1 MTIRLKN
8 RLTFVL
14 IFISIALLLSAA
26 IASVLGLYLGK
37 ISFPSVS
44 PTFNFQE
51 FFIFR
56 YRPICIFISVFSML
70 VYTLV
75 FLIAIGIQFE
85 KSQSSEII
93 FLMIFLS
100 SCLPEA
106 FRLLFPLANLWET
119 GQSLAVIA
127 TRFILAGRIASCM
140 SLFFMAS
147 YSRAEYRQFLERNIM
162 IILVV
167 ALIFAV
173 AYPVN
178 TNVILPEGRLEW
190 GLSYLVTGTKAGL
203 LSLAVLS
210 QSLESL
216 KEKASFRLAVGIF
229 LIAVGYSLLHS
240 AYNVFTLAFG
250 IVPLILG
257 TIIYVKKLHRQYLW
271 ND

>member
-14 IFISIALLLSAA
+14 ILISIALLLSAA
-26 IASVLGLYLGK
+26 VASGLGLYFGK
-37 ISFPSVS
+37 IRFPNQI
-44 PTFNFQE
+44 PALRFQE

-56 YRPICIFISVFSML
+56 YSRICIFVSVFSLL
-70 VYTLV
+70 VYTLI
-75 FLIAIGIQFE
+75 FLITIGVQFE

-93 FLMIFLS
+93 FMMIFFAG
-100 SCLPEA
+100 CFTEA

-119 GQSLAVIA
+119 GQTLAVIA

-147 YSRAEYRQFLERNIM
+147 YSRAEYRQFVERNIM

-178 TNVILPEGRLEW
+178 TNVILPEGRLAW

-210 QSLESL
+210 QALESL
-216 KEKASFRLAVGIF
+216 KEKTSFRLTVGIF

-240 AYNVFTLAFG
+240 AYNFFMLALG
-250 IVPLILG
+250 IASLVLG

>member
-1 MTIRLKN
+1 
-8 RLTFVL
+8 
-14 IFISIALLLSAA
+14 
-26 IASVLGLYLGK
+26 
-37 ISFPSVS
+37 
-44 PTFNFQE
+44 
-51 FFIFR
+51 
-56 YRPICIFISVFSML
+56 
-70 VYTLV
+70 
-75 FLIAIGIQFE
+75 
-85 KSQSSEII
+85 
-93 FLMIFLS
+93 
-100 SCLPEA
+100 
-106 FRLLFPLANLWET
+106 
-119 GQSLAVIA
+119 
-127 TRFILAGRIASCM
+127 
-140 SLFFMAS
+140 
-147 YSRAEYRQFLERNIM
+147 M